1 MFCIIKKLVMK
12 SKKKYLVKYSL
23 EFLVIVLG
31 ISVSFFAQ
39 NTIKEKELDIKREL
53 IIKNILNKLKSN
65 NEYIIKTKDN
75 FFREFDY
82 VNGLLNNSLT
92 KKKIKEYRKNYSP
105 LNPFFSVVSFR
116 PSRSIYNS
124 LLNDGSFN
132 LIESPKLKA
141 LIDDVYKLNY
151 NSILNIIESEK
162 EIAFEADRFFVN
174 NHSEV
179 YVQNFWFNFNNDKLI
194 NSVFEIMQ
202 NDNHFKALM
211 VQKISYMEI
220 KTSTLD
226 EYSKKRDSL
235 IKLLKIK
242 LKK

>member
-1 MFCIIKKLVMK
+1 MRFRCTDWFWFDKISDKFSDWRDYRYISQKL
-12 SKKKYLVKYSL
+12 LVVDYKGNY
-23 EFLVIVLG
+23 IPKA
-31 ISVSFFAQ
+31 FATEVYKIEPRD
-39 NTIKEKELDIKREL
+39 NAVDITGV
-53 IIKNILNKLKSN
+53 
-65 NEYIIKTKDN
+65 EY
-75 FFREFDY
+75 
-82 VNGLLNNSLT
+82 LT
-92 KKKIKEYRKNYSP
+92 K
-105 LNPFFSVVSFR
+105 VD
-116 PSRSIYNS
+116 S
-124 LLNDGSFN
+124 LGLG
-132 LIESPKLKA
+132 
-141 LIDDVYKLNY
+141 Y
-151 NSILNIIESEK
+151 NIIESEK